1 MQDWF
6 PPRRHADPPHNI
18 PIEDIP
24 DEQLR
29 RFLLDEARRTRA
41 AIARAKA
48 EKESRRVP
56 KEERQPDD

>member
-1 MQDWF
+1 MHDWF
-6 PPRRHADPPHNI
+6 APRRHTDPPPHI
-18 PIEDIP
+18 PIGDIP

-41 AIARAKA
+41 AIARARA

-56 KEERQPDD
+56 KGEHPTND